1 MKIRLVIA
9 FLFTLNCYS
18 VNAQMPDWV
27 DLADTFIAAFDED
40 SPETSKQIY
49 LFQRCAANRLAIGWV
64 LQEADQELAE
74 TYDKNASIL
83 AQVAAITRIML
94 AQERGIESPN
104 VEEISKL
111 TQEFVISLLEQY
123 QAWLNNNYLLKG
135 SYFEGD
141 EIFQL
146 EMKICDS
153 AGGLAASLLEQ

>member
-1 MKIRLVIA
+1 MKTRLGIA
-9 FLFTLNCYS
+9 FFFAVNFFS
-18 VNAQMPDWV
+18 ANAQMPDWV
-27 DLADTFIAAFDED
+27 SLADTFIAAFDED
-40 SPETSKQIY
+40 NPETSKQIY
-49 LFQRCAANRLAIGWV
+49 LYQRCAANRLAIGWV

-104 VEEISKL
+104 VEEISQS
-111 TQEFVISLLEQY
+111 TQKVLMALFEQY
-123 QAWLNNNYLLKG
+123 QAWLNHNYLSQG
-135 SYFEGD
+135 SYFEED

-153 AGGLAASLLEQ
+153 AGGLAASLFKQ

>member
-1 MKIRLVIA
+1 MKSRIVIA

-27 DLADTFIAAFDED
+27 SLADTFIAAFDED
-40 SPETSKQIY
+40 NPETSKQIY
-49 LFQRCAANRLAIGWV
+49 LYQRCAANRLAIGWV

-74 TYDKNASIL
+74 KYDKNAAVL

-104 VEEISKL
+104 VEEISQS
-111 TQEFVISLLEQY
+111 TQKVLMALFEQY
-123 QAWLNNNYLLKG
+123 QAWLNNNYLTMG
-135 SYFEGD
+135 TYFEGD
-141 EIFQL
+141 EVFQL

>member
-1 MKIRLVIA
+1 VKIRLFVA
-9 FLFTLNCYS
+9 FLFISNCYL

-27 DLADTFIAAFDED
+27 ALSETFIAAFDED
-40 SPETSKQIY
+40 NPETSKQIY
-49 LFQRCAANRLAIGWV
+49 LYQRCAANRLAIGWV
-64 LQEADQELAE
+64 LKEADQELAE

-111 TQEFVISLLEQY
+111 TQEVVISLLEQY
-123 QAWLNNNYLLKG
+123 QAWLNNNYLLG

-141 EIFQL
+141 ETSQL

-153 AGGLAASLLEQ
+153 AGSLAATLLKL

>member
-1 MKIRLVIA
+1 MKSRIVIA

-18 VNAQMPDWV
+18 VNAQMPDWIS
-27 DLADTFIAAFDED
+27 LADTFIAAFDED
-40 SPETSKQIY
+40 NPETSKQIY
-49 LFQRCAANRLAIGWV
+49 LYQRCAANRLAIGWV

-74 TYDKNASIL
+74 KYDKNAAVL

-104 VEEISKL
+104 VEEISQS
-111 TQEFVISLLEQY
+111 TQKVLMALFEQY
-123 QAWLNNNYLLKG
+123 QAWLNNNYLTMG
-135 SYFEGD
+135 TYFEGD
-141 EIFQL
+141 EVFQL